1 MAEAQKKIDVQAEET
16 VVAAAVIQPDQRP
29 VEKSST
35 PGSSTTGSSTARSS
49 TEGMEDFFR
58 SPDAVVLTVKEACKR
73 LGIRKKNLHQR
84 IAQGMYKTFAGVDG
98 NLRVMLPA
106 DAKREVVHPRDLVQ
120 QARREPLE
128 LVTISAQ
135 ANQLI
140 SDPQLAN
147 LLEKLFNQMSAAAV
161 RIGYLESQLEQY
173 NQQVTV
179 LPDLPTHIAESLSIK
194 KQNDM
199 LRTRLTDIE
208 DQLAQAR
215 KPIWT
220 KFIDWLLPNRES

>member
-1 MAEAQKKIDVQAEET
+1 MAEAQKKIDVQVDEPVVTTFAQAHATVETPLAET
-16 VVAAAVIQPDQRP
+16 
-29 VEKSST
+29 ST
-35 PGSSTTGSSTARSS
+35 AGSSTARSS
-49 TEGMEDFFR
+49 TEGLEDFFR
-58 SPDAVVLTVKEACKR
+58 APDSLVLTVKEACKR
-73 LGIRKKNLHQR
+73 LGIRKKQLHQR
-84 IAQGMYKTFAGVDG
+84 IAEGVYKTYADLDG
-98 NLRVMLPA
+98 SLRVVLPA
-106 DAKREVVHPRDLVQ
+106 NVKREVVHPRDLVQ

-128 LVTISAQ
+128 LVAISAQ
-135 ANQLI
+135 ANQI
-140 SDPQLAN
+140 INDPQLAN

-179 LPDLPTHIAESLSIK
+179 LPDLSTHITETISIK

-199 LRTRLTDIE
+199 LRTRLADIE

-220 KFIDWLLPNRES
+220 KLADWLFPNQETK